1 MAPPLAPTAYLQR
14 RQCRRRCHWG
24 VLFSTLAVTFDAPL
38 SPGGTDGVCGL
49 CGGWLRCACLVAQQ
63 LQSRINTAVGD
74 LILEVE
80 EAFLHSD

>member
-1 MAPPLAPTAYLQR
+1 
-14 RQCRRRCHWG
+14 
-24 VLFSTLAVTFDAPL
+24 VTFDAPL